1 MVNSKFLIIHRIN
14 PMNRRGMM
22 DTKLPFYFIVLLQS
36 ELEVPWFMKGHSTWY
51 CTSLMLRTWDAIE
64 S

>member
-1 MVNSKFLIIHRIN
+1 
-14 PMNRRGMM
+14 MM